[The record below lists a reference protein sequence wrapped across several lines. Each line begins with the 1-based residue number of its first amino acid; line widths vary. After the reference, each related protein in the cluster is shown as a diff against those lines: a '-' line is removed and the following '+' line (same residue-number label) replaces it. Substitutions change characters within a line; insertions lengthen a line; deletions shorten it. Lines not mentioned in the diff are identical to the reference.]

1 MGAQEPAVGAQ
12 GAELFHFRV
21 PGRLEYRD
29 AARTFITHVCEQLV
43 VRHHLP
49 PELPHR
55 VISAFNEACNN
66 AVIHAYRDRQAG
78 PIEVELTVT
87 TETLRLRIPSPQDV
101 FPNIAGDRPAWRVR
115 GHQTTPAAAR
125 PGADARG
132 ASAHSTGANAL
143 ATYGTTAVK

>member
-1 MGAQEPAVGAQ
+1 MAGQESA

-43 VRHHLP
+43 HKNHLP

-55 VISAFNEACNN
+55 VISAFNEAFNN

-87 TETLRLRIPSPQDV
+87 TDTLRLRISDEGHGFRPEAVPTPVLDGGVDSLPEGGMGL
-101 FPNIAGDRPAWRVR
+101 FIMRSFMDRVEFARVQ
-115 GHQTTPAAAR
+115 HKNVLTMEKDLVA
-125 PGADARG
+125 
-132 ASAHSTGANAL
+132 
-143 ATYGTTAVK
+143 